1 MLCFVIDKNLNM
13 ISYLQV
19 ENLKKSFGDLV
30 LFEGITFGIDKD
42 QKVALVAK
50 NGTGKTS
57 LFNIIAGK
65 DSQDTGKITFR
76 RNIKIGFLEQTPS
89 LNTNNSIIDEVF
101 HASEDIKDA
110 ILEYNQA
117 IETDNRNLLA
127 KSMEKMDHLQAWD
140 YEVRVKQIL
149 TKLKIDKYNQQI
161 STLSGGEKKRVA
173 LASVLIEEPDLLL
186 LDEPTNHLDLDMIE
200 WLEKYLKNT
209 RSTLL
214 MVTHD
219 RYFLDR
225 VCNEII
231 EMDNSFIYQY
241 KGNYTYFLK
250 KREERLNAEEA
261 QVEKA
266 KNILRK
272 EEDWMRRMPKARSTK
287 AKYRIDNYYQ
297 LKDVAAGGRQE
308 EEMRISVQSSRMGKK
323 IIEIKNLNKK
333 FEDYTILK
341 DFSYNF
347 TRGEKIGIVGD
358 NGTGKSTFLNLI
370 TENIPADSGTVDIG
384 QTIVFG
390 YYKQEGIKYKEDQ
403 RVIDVVQ
410 EIAEVVT
417 LGNGRQMGV
426 KEFLNFFLFPFD
438 MHYTPI
444 SKISGGEKRR
454 LYLVTVLMRK
464 PNFLILDEPTNDLDI
479 MTLAVLEEYLST
491 FDGCIVVVSHD
502 RFFMDQVVD
511 HLFVF
516 RGNGDVKDFP
526 GDYSQYREWLTKV
539 EKEEKKESASE
550 IKKEP
555 ARQSVGKAS
564 LTGPKIKLSFNEKR
578 EFEKLENDIADLENE
593 KANLEKEISSGTL
606 NNDDLIQ
613 KSNRIGEIIKLLDEK
628 SDRWLELSEFV

>member
-1 MLCFVIDKNLNM
+1 MV
-13 ISYLQV
+13 SYLQV

-30 LFEGITFGIDKD
+30 LFESISFGIDKD

-57 LFNIIAGK
+57 LLNIIAGK
-65 DSQDTGKITFR
+65 DSQDEGNITFR
-76 RNIKIGFLEQTPS
+76 RDLKIGFLEQNPN
-89 LNTNNSIIDEVF
+89 LNLASSIIDEVF
-101 HASEDIKDA
+101 HSSVEIKDA

-117 IETDNRNLLA
+117 IEANDKSLLA
-127 KSMEKMDHLQAWD
+127 PAMEKMDHLQAWD
-140 YEVRVKQIL
+140 YEVKVKQVL
-149 TKLKIDKYNQQI
+149 SKLKIDNYNQKI
-161 STLSGGEKKRVA
+161 ATLSGGEKKRLA
-173 LASVLIEEPDLLL
+173 LAQVIIEEPDLLL

-200 WLEKYLKNT
+200 WLEQYLKNT

-231 EMDNSFIYQY
+231 EMDNSQIYSY
-241 KGNYTYFLK
+241 KGNYSYFLR
-250 KREERLNAEEA
+250 KREERISAEEA

-272 EEDWMRRMPKARSTK
+272 EEDWMRRMPKARSHK
-287 AKYRIDNYYQ
+287 AKYRIDNYHQ
-297 LKDVAAGGRQE
+297 LKDVASSGRSE
-308 EEMRISVQSSRMGKK
+308 EEMRINVQSSRMGKK
-323 IIEIKNLNKK
+323 IIEIKNLNKSFDK
-333 FEDYTILK
+333 FEVLK
-341 DFSYNF
+341 NFNYNF
-347 TRGEKIGIVGD
+347 LRGEKVGIVGD
-358 NGTGKSTFLNLI
+358 NGVGKSTFLNLI
-370 TENIPADSGTVDIG
+370 TGNLPADSGTVDIG
-384 QTIVFG
+384 KTIVFG
-390 YYKQEGIKYKEDQ
+390 YYKQEGIQFKSDQ

-417 LGNGRQMGV
+417 LGDGRQMGV

-444 SKISGGEKRR
+444 AKLSGGEKRR

-479 MTLAVLEEYLST
+479 MTLAVLEEYLVS
-491 FDGCIVVVSHD
+491 FDGCVIVVSHD

-526 GDYSQYREWLTKV
+526 GNYSHYREWLNKKDKEIQKTKPDK
-539 EKEEKKESASE
+539 EKHTQNLQKQDK
-550 IKKEP
+550 
-555 ARQSVGKAS
+555 
-564 LTGPKIKLSFNEKR
+564 PKTKLSFNEKR
-578 EFEKLENDIADLENE
+578 EFEQLEKDIADLEKE
-593 KANLEKEISSGTL
+593 KQELESEISSGTL
-606 NNDDLIQ
+606 SSDDLIF
-613 KSNRIGEIIKLLDEK
+613 KSNRVGEIIKLLDEK
-628 SDRWLELSEFV
+628 ETRWLELSEYV

>member
-1 MLCFVIDKNLNM
+1 M

-76 RNIKIGFLEQTPS
+76 RDIKIGFLEQNPP
-89 LNTNNSIIDEVF
+89 LNLKNTIIDEVF
-101 HASEDIKDA
+101 HSSDNIKNA
-110 ILEYNQA
+110 ILEYNTA
-117 IETDNRNLLA
+117 IETNNKELLA
-127 KSMEKMDHLQAWD
+127 VSMEKMDHLQAWD
-140 YEVRVKQIL
+140 YEVKVKQIL
-149 TKLKIDKYNQQI
+149 TKLKIDKYDQQI

-173 LASVLIEEPDLLL
+173 LATVLIEEPDLLL

-200 WLEKYLKNT
+200 WLENYLKNT

-231 EMDNSFIYQY
+231 EMDNSQIYQY
-241 KGNYTYFLK
+241 KGNYTYFIK
-250 KREERLNAEEA
+250 KREERLNNEEA
-261 QVEKA
+261 LVEKA
-266 KNILRK
+266 KNTLRK
-272 EEDWMRRMPKARSTK
+272 EEDWMRRMPKARTTK

-297 LKDVAAGGRQE
+297 LKDIAGGGRTE

-323 IIEIKNLNKK
+323 IIEVKNLAKK
-333 FEDYTILK
+333 FDDLTILK
-341 DFSYNF
+341 DFSYHF
-347 TRGEKIGIVGD
+347 TKGEKIGIVGD
-358 NGTGKSTFLNLI
+358 NGTGKTTFLNLI
-370 TENIPADSGTVDIG
+370 TGNIIADSGTAEVG
-384 QTIVFG
+384 QTVVFG
-390 YYKQEGIKYKEDQ
+390 YYKQEGIKYREDQ

-444 SKISGGEKRR
+444 SKLSGGEKRR

-491 FDGCIVVVSHD
+491 FDGCVIVVSHD

-516 RGNGDVKDFP
+516 RGNGVVKDFP
-526 GDYSQYREWLTKV
+526 GSYTHYREWLTKI
-539 EKEEKKESASE
+539 EKAEKKESTSVKKEKSSE
-550 IKKEP
+550 IKKD
-555 ARQSVGKAS
+555 Q
-564 LTGPKIKLSFNEKR
+564 PKTKLSYKEQK
-578 EFEKLENDIADLENE
+578 EYEQLDKEIADLES
-593 KANLEKEISSGTL
+593 EKETLEQEIGSGNLSS
-606 NNDDLIQ
+606 DEIIE
-613 KSNRIGEIIKLLDEK
+613 KSHHIGEIIKLLDEK
-628 SDRWLELSEFV
+628 SDRWLDLGEFA

>member
-1 MLCFVIDKNLNM
+1 M

-76 RNIKIGFLEQTPS
+76 RDIKIGFLEQNPP
-89 LNTNNSIIDEVF
+89 LNLKNTIIDEVF
-101 HASEDIKDA
+101 HSSDNIKNA
-110 ILEYNQA
+110 ILEYNTA
-117 IETDNRNLLA
+117 IETNNKELLA
-127 KSMEKMDHLQAWD
+127 VSMEKMDHLQAWD
-140 YEVRVKQIL
+140 YEVKVKQIL
-149 TKLKIDKYNQQI
+149 TKLKIDKYDQQI

-173 LASVLIEEPDLLL
+173 LATVLIEEPDLLL

-200 WLEKYLKNT
+200 WLENYLKNT

-231 EMDNSFIYQY
+231 EMDNSQIYQY
-241 KGNYTYFLK
+241 KGNYTYFIK
-250 KREERLNAEEA
+250 KREERLNNEEA
-261 QVEKA
+261 LVEKA
-266 KNILRK
+266 KNTLRK
-272 EEDWMRRMPKARSTK
+272 EEDWMRRMPKARTTK

-297 LKDVAAGGRQE
+297 LKDIAGGGRTE

-323 IIEIKNLNKK
+323 IIEVKNLAKK
-333 FEDYTILK
+333 FDDLTILK

-347 TRGEKIGIVGD
+347 TKGEKIGIVGD
-358 NGTGKSTFLNLI
+358 NGTGKTTFLNLI
-370 TENIPADSGTVDIG
+370 TGNITADSGTAEVG
-384 QTIVFG
+384 QTVVFG
-390 YYKQEGIKYKEDQ
+390 YYKQEGIKYREDQ

-444 SKISGGEKRR
+444 SKLSGGEKRR

-464 PNFLILDEPTNDLDI
+464 PNFLILDEPTNDLDLE
-479 MTLAVLEEYLST
+479 TLMILEDYLEGFQGAV
-491 FDGCIVVVSHD
+491 VAVSHD
-502 RFFMDQVVD
+502 RYFLDKTVNRIFAF
-511 HLFVF
+511 L
-516 RGNGDVKDFP
+516 GDGKIKQYEGGYTDYKEAREKEAPIVEEVKP
-526 GDYSQYREWLTKV
+526 KKV
-539 EKEEKKESASE
+539 EAVKEKAPSMITKMSYKDQREYDTIGDEIAKLEEKIQTIDKSMESCVADYTKLQELAQEKE
-550 IKKEP
+550 
-555 ARQSVGKAS
+555 
-564 LTGPKIKLSFNEKR
+564 
-578 EFEKLENDIADLENE
+578 DLENR
-593 KANLEKEISSGTL
+593 LESKMERWMELMELAEEIER
-606 NNDDLIQ
+606 
-613 KSNRIGEIIKLLDEK
+613 NRIERG
-628 SDRWLELSEFV
+628 

>member
-1 MLCFVIDKNLNM
+1 M

-19 ENLKKSFGDLV
+19 ENLRKSFGDLV

-42 QKVALVAK
+42 QKVALIAK

-57 LFNIIAGK
+57 LLNIIAGK
-65 DSQDTGKITFR
+65 DSQDEGKTTFKR
-76 RNIKIGFLEQTPS
+76 DLKVGFLEQNPP
-89 LNTNNSIIDEVF
+89 LNLNNTIIDEVF
-101 HASEDIKDA
+101 HSSEEVKNA
-110 ILEYNQA
+110 ILDYNKA
-117 IETDNRNLLA
+117 LKNDDRDLLSV
-127 KSMEKMDHLQAWD
+127 SMEKMDHLQAWD
-140 YEVRVKQIL
+140 YEVKVKQIL
-149 TKLKIDKYNQQI
+149 TKLKIDKYDQQV

-231 EMDNSFIYQY
+231 EMDNSYIYSY
-241 KGNYTYFLK
+241 KGNYTYFVK
-250 KREERLNAEEA
+250 KREERLHNEEA
-261 QVEKA
+261 LVEKA
-266 KNILRK
+266 KNTLRK

-287 AKYRIDNYYQ
+287 AKYRIDNYFQ
-297 LKDVAAGGRQE
+297 LKDVASSGRHE

-323 IIEIKNLNKK
+323 IIEVKNLNKK
-333 FEDYTILK
+333 FDELTVLK

-358 NGTGKSTFLNLI
+358 NGTGKTTFLNLI
-370 TENIPADSGTVDIG
+370 TENMPADSGTVDVG

-390 YYKQEGIKYKEDQ
+390 HYKQEGIKYKEDQ

-417 LGNGRQMGV
+417 LGNGREMGV
-426 KEFLNFFLFPFD
+426 KEFLNFFLFPYD
-438 MHYTPI
+438 MHYTSV
-444 SKISGGEKRR
+444 SKLSGGEKRR

-491 FDGCIVVVSHD
+491 FDGCVIVVSHD

-516 RGNGDVKDFP
+516 RGNGIVKDFP
-526 GDYSQYREWLTKV
+526 GSYTLYREWLTKI
-539 EKEEKKESASE
+539 EKEEKKEAALNS
-550 IKKEP
+550 KKES
-555 ARQSVGKAS
+555 AGSADEK
-564 LTGPKIKLSFNEKR
+564 PKLDNQKVKLSYKEKK
-578 EFEKLENDIADLENE
+578 EYEQLETDID
-593 KANLEKEISSGTL
+593 NLESEKEVLEVEINSGSL
-606 NNDDLIQ
+606 SNDDLIE

-628 SDRWLELSEFV
+628 SDRWLELGEFL

>member
-76 RNIKIGFLEQTPS
+76 RNIKIGFLEQNPS
-89 LNTNNSIIDEVF
+89 LNPNNSIIDEVF
-101 HASEDIKDA
+101 HASEDVKNA

-149 TKLKIDKYNQQI
+149 SRLKIDKYNQQI

-231 EMDNSFIYQY
+231 EIDNSFIYQY

-272 EEDWMRRMPKARSTK
+272 EEDWMRRMPKARTTK

-308 EEMRISVQSSRMGKK
+308 EEMRISVQPSRMGKK

-333 FEDYTILK
+333 FKDYTILK
-341 DFSYNF
+341 DFTYNF
-347 TRGEKIGIVGD
+347 TRGEKVGIVGD

-370 TENIPADSGTVDIG
+370 TENISADSGTVDIG

-390 YYKQEGIKYKEDQ
+390 YYKQEGIKYKENQ

-426 KEFLNFFLFPFD
+426 KEFLNFFLFPYD

-491 FDGCIVVVSHD
+491 FDGCVVVVSHD

-526 GDYSQYREWLTKV
+526 GDYSQYREWLTKI
-539 EKEEKKESASE
+539 EKEEKKESASG

-555 ARQSVGKAS
+555 ARSANSKTDS
-564 LTGPKIKLSFNEKR
+564 SKTKLSFKEKR
-578 EFEKLENDIADLENE
+578 EYEQLEMDIANLENE
-593 KANLEKEISSGTL
+593 KETLETEISTGSL
-606 NNDDLIQ
+606 SNDDLIQ

-628 SDRWLELSEFV
+628 SDRWLELSEFS

>member
-1 MLCFVIDKNLNM
+1 M

-19 ENLKKSFGDLV
+19 EGLKKSFGDLV
-30 LFEGITFGIDKD
+30 LFEGITFGVDKD

-57 LFNIIAGK
+57 LLNIIAGK
-65 DSQDTGKITFR
+65 DSQDEGKITFR
-76 RNIKIGFLEQTPS
+76 RDLRVGFLEQNPP
-89 LNTNNSIIDEVF
+89 LNLDNTIIDEVF
-101 HASEDIKDA
+101 HSSQEIKQA
-110 ILEYNQA
+110 ILEYNLA
-117 IETDNRNLLA
+117 IEKDDKTMLSEA
-127 KSMEKMDHLQAWD
+127 MEKMDHLQAWD
-140 YEVRVKQIL
+140 YEVKVKQIL
-149 TKLKIDKYNQQI
+149 TKLKIDKYTQQI

-173 LASVLIEEPDLLL
+173 LASVIIEEPDLLL

-200 WLEKYLKNT
+200 WLENFLKNT

-231 EMDNSFIYQY
+231 EMDNSQIFQY
-241 KGNYTYFLK
+241 KGNYSYFLK
-250 KREERLNAEEA
+250 KREERLANEEA
-261 QVEKA
+261 FVEKA

-272 EEDWMRRMPKARSTK
+272 EEDWMRRMPKARSHK

-297 LKDVAAGGRQE
+297 LKDVASSGRSE

-323 IIEIKNLNKK
+323 IIEIENLNKS
-333 FEDYTILK
+333 FDDLVVLK
-341 DFSYNF
+341 DFSYKF
-347 TRGEKIGIVGD
+347 TRGEKVGIIGD

-370 TENIPADSGTVDIG
+370 TENILADSGTVDVG

-390 YYKQEGIKYKEDQ
+390 YYRQEGIKYKEDQ
-403 RVIDVVQ
+403 RVIDIVQ

-417 LGNGRQMGV
+417 LGDGRQMGV
-426 KEFLNFFLFPFD
+426 KEFLNFFLFPYD

-444 SKISGGEKRR
+444 SKLSGGEKRR

-491 FDGCIVVVSHD
+491 FDGCVVVVSHD

-516 RGNGDVKDFP
+516 RGHGVVKDFP
-526 GDYSQYREWLTKV
+526 GSYTHYREWLTQI
-539 EKEEKKESASE
+539 EKEQNKLSKSSEKKEKTKSDQP
-550 IKKEP
+550 KTK
-555 ARQSVGKAS
+555 
-564 LTGPKIKLSFNEKR
+564 LTFNEKR
-578 EFEKLENDIADLENE
+578 EYEQLEKDIADLENE
-593 KANLEKEISSGTL
+593 KAQLEIEISSGTL
-606 NNDDLIQ
+606 SSDDLIA
-613 KSNRIGEIIKLLDEK
+613 KSNRVGEIINLLDEK
-628 SDRWLELSEFV
+628 ELRWLELSEYV

>member
-1 MLCFVIDKNLNM
+1 M

-19 ENLKKSFGDLV
+19 DSLKKSFGDLV
-30 LFEGITFGIDKD
+30 LFEDITFGIDKD
-42 QKVALVAK
+42 QKVALIAK

-57 LFNIIAGK
+57 LLNIIAGL
-65 DSQDTGKITFR
+65 DSQDTGEITFKR
-76 RNIKIGFLEQTPS
+76 DLKVGFLQQNPP
-89 LNTNNSIIDEVF
+89 LNLDNTIIDEVF
-101 HASEDIKDA
+101 HSSDDVKSA
-110 ILEYNQA
+110 ILDYDQA
-117 IETDNRNLLA
+117 ILTNNKDDLA
-127 KSMEKMDHLQAWD
+127 KAMEKMDHLQAWD
-140 YEVRVKQIL
+140 YDVKVKQIL
-149 TKLKIDKYNQQI
+149 SKLKIDKYNQKI
-161 STLSGGEKKRVA
+161 GTLSGGEKKRVA

-200 WLEKYLKNT
+200 WLENYLKNT

-231 EMDNSFIYQY
+231 EMDNSQIFTY
-241 KGNYTYFLK
+241 KGNYSYFIK
-250 KREERLNAEEA
+250 KREERLANAEA
-261 QVEKA
+261 LVEKA
-266 KNILRK
+266 KNTLRK

-297 LKDVAAGGRQE
+297 LKDVASSGRSE

-333 FEDYTILK
+333 FDDLEVLK

-347 TRGEKIGIVGD
+347 TRGEKVGIVGD

-370 TENIPADSGTVDIG
+370 TENLPADSGTIDVG

-390 YYKQEGIKYKEDQ
+390 YYRQEGIKYKEDQ
-403 RVIDVVQ
+403 RIIDVVQ
-410 EIAEVVT
+410 EIAEVVS
-417 LGNGRQMGV
+417 LGDGRQMGV
-426 KEFLNFFLFPFD
+426 KEFLNFFLFPYD

-444 SKISGGEKRR
+444 SKLSGGEKRR

-479 MTLAVLEEYLST
+479 MTLAVLEEYLAS
-491 FDGCIVVVSHD
+491 FDGCVVVVSHD

-516 RGNGDVKDFP
+516 RGNGVVKDFP
-526 GDYSQYREWLTKV
+526 GSYTHYREWLTAI
-539 EKEEKKESASE
+539 EKEEKKALNTSP
-550 IKKEP
+550 KKE
-555 ARQSVGKAS
+555 KAEP
-564 LTGPKIKLSFNEKR
+564 TKDKVKKKLSFKEKQ
-578 EFEKLENDIADLENE
+578 EFEKLEKDIADLENE
-593 KANLEKEISSGTL
+593 KNQLEQEISTGTL
-606 NNDDLIQ
+606 SSDDLVE
-613 KSNRIGEIIKLLDEK
+613 KSNRIGEIMAILDEK
-628 SDRWLELSEFV
+628 ELRWLELSEFV

>member
-1 MLCFVIDKNLNM
+1 M

-76 RNIKIGFLEQTPS
+76 RNIKIGFLEQNPS
-89 LNTNNSIIDEVF
+89 LNPNNSIIDEVF
-101 HASEDIKDA
+101 HSSEDVKNA

-117 IETDNRNLLA
+117 IETDNKSLLA

-149 TKLKIDKYNQQI
+149 TKLKIDRYNQQI

-347 TRGEKIGIVGD
+347 TRGEKVGIVGD

-370 TENIPADSGTVDIG
+370 TENIPADSGTVDVG

-426 KEFLNFFLFPFD
+426 KEFLNFFLFPYD
-438 MHYTPI
+438 MHYTPV

-491 FDGCIVVVSHD
+491 FDGCVVVVSHD

-539 EKEEKKESASE
+539 EKEEKKES
-550 IKKEP
+550 EP
-555 ARQSVGKAS
+555 AFKKSKSVIRQAGSK
-564 LTGPKIKLSFNEKR
+564 TKLSFNEKR
-578 EFEKLENDIADLENE
+578 EFEQLENDIANLENE
-593 KANLEKEISSGTL
+593 KAKLEEEISSGTL
-606 NNDDLIQ
+606 NSKDLIE
-613 KSNRIGEIIKLLDEK
+613 KSNRVGEIIKLLDEK
-628 SDRWLELSEFV
+628 SDRWLELSEFA

>member
-1 MLCFVIDKNLNM
+1 M

-19 ENLKKSFGDLV
+19 EELKKSFGDLV

-57 LFNIIAGK
+57 LLNIIAGK
-65 DSQDTGKITFR
+65 DNQDEGKITFR
-76 RNIKIGFLEQTPS
+76 RDIKVGFLEQNPE
-89 LNTNNSIIDEVF
+89 LNLNNNIIDEVF
-101 HASEDIKDA
+101 HSSSEIKTA
-110 ILEYNQA
+110 ILEYNNA
-117 IETDNRNLLA
+117 INLNDKDRLA
-127 KSMEKMDHLQAWD
+127 SAMEKMDHLQAWD
-140 YEVRVKQIL
+140 YEVKVKQIL
-149 TKLKIDKYNQQI
+149 SKLKIDKYDKQI
-161 STLSGGEKKRVA
+161 LTLSGGEKKRVA
-173 LASVLIEEPDLLL
+173 LASIIIEEPDLLL
-186 LDEPTNHLDLDMIE
+186 LDEPTNHLDLEMIE
-200 WLEKYLKNT
+200 WLEQYLKNT

-225 VCNEII
+225 ICNEII
-231 EMDNSFIYQY
+231 EMDNSKIYQY
-241 KGNYTYFLK
+241 KGNYSYFLK
-250 KREERLNAEEA
+250 KREERLHNEEV

-272 EEDWMRRMPKARSTK
+272 EEDWMRRMPKARSHK

-297 LKDVAAGGRQE
+297 LKDIAVSGRHE
-308 EEMRISVQSSRMGKK
+308 EEVRINVQSSRIGKK
-323 IIEIKNLNKK
+323 IIEIKDLNKS
-333 FEDYTILK
+333 FGDYIVLK
-341 DFSYNF
+341 NFNYNF

-358 NGTGKSTFLNLI
+358 NGAGKSTFLNLI
-370 TENIPADSGTVDIG
+370 TGNLSADSGIVDIG

-390 YYKQEGIKYKEDQ
+390 YYKQEGIQFKPDQ
-403 RVIDVVQ
+403 KVIDVVQ

-438 MHYTPI
+438 MHYTPV
-444 SKISGGEKRR
+444 SKLSGGEKRR

-491 FDGCIVVVSHD
+491 FDGCVIIVSHD

-511 HLFVF
+511 HIFVF
-516 RGNGDVKDFP
+516 RGNGDIKDFP
-526 GDYSQYREWLTKV
+526 GNYSHYREWLNKS
-539 EKEEKKESASE
+539 EKESQKPKPEREKRTLHKQKQEKS
-550 IKKEP
+550 K
-555 ARQSVGKAS
+555 
-564 LTGPKIKLSFNEKR
+564 TKLSFNEKR
-578 EFEKLENDIADLENE
+578 EFEQLEIDIAKLENE
-593 KANLEKEISSGTL
+593 KANLEEEISSGTL
-606 NNDDLIQ
+606 SSDDLIE
-613 KSNRIGEIIKLLDEK
+613 KSNRVGKVIKLLDEK

>member
-1 MLCFVIDKNLNM
+1 ML
-13 ISYLQV
+13 SYLQV
-19 ENLKKSFGDLV
+19 DNLKKSFGDLI
-30 LFEGITFGIDKD
+30 LFEGITFGIDRD

-50 NGTGKTS
+50 NGTGKST
-57 LFNIIAGK
+57 LLNIISGK
-65 DSQDTGKITFR
+65 DSQDQGKITFKR
-76 RNIKIGFLEQTPS
+76 DLKISFLEQNPP
-89 LNTNNSIIDEVF
+89 LNLNNTIIDEVF
-101 HASEDIKDA
+101 HSSEEVKSA
-110 ILEYNQA
+110 ILEYNKA
-117 IETDNRNLLA
+117 IEIDDKNMLSKA
-127 KSMEKMDHLQAWD
+127 MEKMDHLQAWD
-140 YEVRVKQIL
+140 YDVKVKQIL
-149 TKLKIDKYNQQI
+149 TKLKIGEYNKKI
-161 STLSGGEKKRVA
+161 SNLSGGEKKRVA

-200 WLEKYLKNT
+200 WLENYLKNT

-225 VCNEII
+225 VCNEIV
-231 EMDNSFIYQY
+231 EMDNSQIYQY
-241 KGNYTYFLK
+241 KGNYSYFIQ

-261 QVEKA
+261 LVEKA

-297 LKDVAAGGRQE
+297 LKDVASSGRQE
-308 EEMRISVQSSRMGKK
+308 EEMRINVQSSRMGKK

-333 FEDYTILK
+333 FKDFAVLK

-347 TRGEKIGIVGD
+347 TRGEKVGIVGD

-370 TENIPADSGTVDIG
+370 TQNIQADSGIVDVG
-384 QTIVFG
+384 QTVVFG
-390 YYKQEGIKYKEDQ
+390 YYKQDGIQFKEDQ
-403 RVIDVVQ
+403 RVIDIVQ

-444 SKISGGEKRR
+444 SKLSGGEKRR

-491 FDGCIVVVSHD
+491 FDGCVIVVSHD

-516 RGNGDVKDFP
+516 SGGGDIKDFP
-526 GDYSQYREWLTKV
+526 GNYSHYREWLTKT
-539 EKEEKKESASE
+539 EKEQKKEVQAVS
-550 IKKEP
+550 KKEP
-555 ARQSVGKAS
+555 VRPAGGKPK
-564 LTGPKIKLSFNEKR
+564 TDKPKIKLSFNEKR
-578 EFEKLENDIADLENE
+578 EFEQLEKNIADLENE
-593 KANLEKEISSGTL
+593 KTKLEEDISSGIT
-606 NNDDLIQ
+606 NNEDLIK
-613 KSNRIGEIIKLLDEK
+613 KSNRIGEIIKLLDQK
-628 SDRWLELSEFV
+628 SDRWLELSEYI

>member
-1 MLCFVIDKNLNM
+1 M
-13 ISYLQV
+13 ISYLQID
-19 ENLKKSFGDLV
+19 NLKKSFGDLV

-42 QKVALVAK
+42 RKVALVAK

-76 RNIKIGFLEQTPS
+76 RDIKIGFLEQNPL
-89 LNTNNSIIDEVF
+89 LNLNNTIIDEVF
-101 HASEDIKDA
+101 HASEDIKNA

-140 YEVRVKQIL
+140 YEVKVKQIL
-149 TKLKIDKYNQQI
+149 SKLKIDRYNQQI
-161 STLSGGEKKRVA
+161 SSLSGGERKRVA
-173 LASVLIEEPDLLL
+173 LASVLIDEPDILL

-225 VCNEII
+225 ICNEII
-231 EMDNSFIYQY
+231 EMDNSSIYQY

-266 KNILRK
+266 KNTLRK
-272 EEDWMRRMPKARSTK
+272 EEDWMRRMPKARTTK

-297 LKDVAAGGRQE
+297 LKDVASGGRQE

-323 IIEIKNLNKK
+323 IIEVKNLNKK
-333 FEDYTILK
+333 FEDYTIIK
-341 DFSYNF
+341 NFSYNF

-370 TENIPADSGTVDIG
+370 TENITADSGTVDVG

-426 KEFLNFFLFPFD
+426 KEFLNFFLFSFD
-438 MHYTPI
+438 MHYTPV
-444 SKISGGEKRR
+444 SKLSGGEKRR

-491 FDGCIVVVSHD
+491 FDGCVVVVSHD

-516 RGNGDVKDFP
+516 RGNGVVKDFP

-539 EKEEKKESASE
+539 EKEEKKESE
-550 IKKEP
+550 QGIKKEP
-555 ARQSVGKAS
+555 ARQSADLSAEQAGKAG
-564 LTGPKIKLSFNEKR
+564 LAGTKIKLSFNEKR

-606 NNDDLIQ
+606 NSKDLIQ
-613 KSNRIGEIIKLLDEK
+613 KSNRIGEIIKLLDKK

>member
-1 MLCFVIDKNLNM
+1 M
-13 ISYLQV
+13 ISYLQLDS
-19 ENLKKSFGDLV
+19 LKKSFGDLV
-30 LFEGITFGIDKD
+30 LFEDITFGIDKD
-42 QKVALVAK
+42 QKVALIAK

-57 LFNIIAGK
+57 LLNIIAGK
-65 DSQDTGKITFR
+65 DSQDTGKITFKR
-76 RNIKIGFLEQTPS
+76 DLKVGFLEQNPP
-89 LNTNNSIIDEVF
+89 LNTNNTIIDEVF
-101 HASEDIKDA
+101 HSSGDIKTA
-110 ILEYNQA
+110 ILNY
-117 IETDNRNLLA
+117 DLA
-127 KSMEKMDHLQAWD
+127 LTSNNKDDLSKAMERMDHLQAWD
-140 YEVRVKQIL
+140 YDVKVKQIL
-149 TKLKIDKYNQQI
+149 TKLRIDKYNQKI
-161 STLSGGEKKRVA
+161 ETLSGGEKKRVA

-200 WLEKYLKNT
+200 WLENYLKNT

-231 EMDNSFIYQY
+231 EMDNSQIFTY
-241 KGNYTYFLK
+241 KGNYSYFIK
-250 KREERLNAEEA
+250 KREERLANEEA
-261 QVEKA
+261 LVEKA
-266 KNILRK
+266 KNTLRK

-287 AKYRIDNYYQ
+287 AKYRIDNYHQ
-297 LKDVAAGGRQE
+297 LKDVASGGRSD

-333 FEDYTILK
+333 FDDLQVLK

-347 TRGEKIGIVGD
+347 TRGEKVGIVGD

-370 TENIPADSGTVDIG
+370 TEILPADSGTIDVG

-403 RVIDVVQ
+403 RIIDVVQ

-417 LGNGRQMGV
+417 LGDGRQMGV
-426 KEFLNFFLFPFD
+426 KEFLNFFLFPYD

-444 SKISGGEKRR
+444 SKLSGGEKRR

-479 MTLAVLEEYLST
+479 MTLAVLEEYLAS
-491 FDGCIVVVSHD
+491 FDGCVVVVSHD

-516 RGNGDVKDFP
+516 RGSGVVKDFP
-526 GDYSQYREWLTKV
+526 GSYTHYREWLTAI
-539 EKEEKKESASE
+539 EKEEKKALNT
-550 IKKEP
+550 IPKKEKV
-555 ARQSVGKAS
+555 SSNTEKA
-564 LTGPKIKLSFNEKR
+564 KKKLSFKEKQ
-578 EFEKLENDIADLENE
+578 EFEQLEKDI
-593 KANLEKEISSGTL
+593 ANLESEKSQLEQEISSGTL
-606 NNDDLIQ
+606 SSEDLVE
-613 KSNRIGEIIKLLDEK
+613 KSNRIGEIINILDVKEF
-628 SDRWLELSEFV
+628 RWLELSELA

>member
-1 MLCFVIDKNLNM
+1 M

-19 ENLKKSFGDLV
+19 ENLRKSFGDLV

-42 QKVALVAK
+42 QKVALIAK

-57 LFNIIAGK
+57 LLNIIAGK
-65 DSQDTGKITFR
+65 DSQDEGKITFKR
-76 RNIKIGFLEQTPS
+76 DLKVGFLEQNPP
-89 LNTNNSIIDEVF
+89 LNLNNTILDEVF
-101 HASEDIKDA
+101 HSSEEVKNA
-110 ILEYNQA
+110 ILDYNKA
-117 IETDNRNLLA
+117 LKNDDRDLLSV
-127 KSMEKMDHLQAWD
+127 SMEKMDHLQAWD
-140 YEVRVKQIL
+140 YEVKVKQIL
-149 TKLKIDKYNQQI
+149 TKLKIDKYEQKI
-161 STLSGGEKKRVA
+161 STLSGGERKRVA

-231 EMDNSFIYQY
+231 EMDNSYIYTY
-241 KGNYTYFLK
+241 KGNYTYFVK
-250 KREERLNAEEA
+250 KREERLHNEEA
-261 QVEKA
+261 LVEKA
-266 KNILRK
+266 KNTLRK

-287 AKYRIDNYYQ
+287 AKYRIDNYFQ
-297 LKDVAAGGRQE
+297 LKDVASSGRHD

-323 IIEIKNLNKK
+323 IIEVKNLNKK
-333 FEDYTILK
+333 FDELTVLK

-358 NGTGKSTFLNLI
+358 NGTGKTTFLNLI
-370 TENIPADSGTVDIG
+370 TENIPADSGTVDVG

-390 YYKQEGIKYKEDQ
+390 HYKQEGIKYAEDQ

-417 LGNGRQMGV
+417 LGNGREMGV
-426 KEFLNFFLFPFD
+426 KEFLNFFLFTYD
-438 MHYTPI
+438 MHYTPV
-444 SKISGGEKRR
+444 SKLSGGEKRR

-491 FDGCIVVVSHD
+491 FDGCVIVVSHD

-516 RGNGDVKDFP
+516 RGDGIVKDFP
-526 GDYSQYREWLTKV
+526 GSYTLYREWLTKI
-539 EKEEKKESASE
+539 EKEEKKEAALNT
-550 IKKEP
+550 KKES
-555 ARQSVGKAS
+555 AGSVDEK
-564 LTGPKIKLSFNEKR
+564 PKSDNQKVKLSYKEKK
-578 EFEKLENDIADLENE
+578 EYEQLEIDID
-593 KANLEKEISSGTL
+593 NLESEKEVLEVEINSGSL
-606 NNDDLIQ
+606 SNDDLIE

-628 SDRWLELSEFV
+628 SDRWLELGEFV

>member
-1 MLCFVIDKNLNM
+1 M

-149 TKLKIDKYNQQI
+149 TKLKIDRYNQQI

-323 IIEIKNLNKK
+323 VIEIKNLNKK

-341 DFSYNF
+341 DFTYNF

-539 EKEEKKESASE
+539 EKEEKKESASG

-564 LTGPKIKLSFNEKR
+564 LTGLKVKLSFNEKR